1 VMWSTGPAGSC
12 ASNAGHSMHRRVLC
26 DENQS
31 ESRMPEIGTS
41 GCVSS
46 EGWCVQQEINLPGQ
60 ESGAP

>member
-1 VMWSTGPAGSC
+1 MQ
-12 ASNAGHSMHRRVLC
+12 RRVLC

-46 EGWCVQQEINLPGQ
+46 ESWRVQQEINLPGQ
-60 ESGAP
+60 ESEAP

>member
-1 VMWSTGPAGSC
+1 
-12 ASNAGHSMHRRVLC
+12 MHRRVLC